1 MTIFIENLTF
11 DAIIGIL
18 PEERKVP
25 QKVVVNAKLDYEYK
39 KGIFINYAT
48 LAQLIENDIKQKQYK
63 LIEDALLSLHVEIKT
78 MFSQISSI
86 KLKISK
92 PTILAH
98 TDVSVELE
106 MNY

>member
-11 DAIIGIL
+11 DAVLGIL
-18 PEERKVP
+18 PKERKTP
-25 QKVVVNAKLDYEYK
+25 QKVIVNAKLNYEYK
-39 KGIFINYAT
+39 KGIFINYVT
-48 LAQLIENDIKQKQYK
+48 LAQLIENNIKQKQYK

-78 MFSQISSI
+78 MFPQISSI

-92 PTILAH
+92 PTILAN
-98 TDVSVELE
+98 TNVSVELE